1 MNPSMCRTDPPLSD
15 TTYTMWMRV
24 SEGEAR
30 AIAVGMSARDVANW
44 ETKDGAERAK
54 VFFTEE

>member
-1 MNPSMCRTDPPLSD
+1 MNPSMCETRAPLSD
-15 TTYTMWMRV
+15 TTYTMWFRL
-24 SEGEAR
+24 SETDAR